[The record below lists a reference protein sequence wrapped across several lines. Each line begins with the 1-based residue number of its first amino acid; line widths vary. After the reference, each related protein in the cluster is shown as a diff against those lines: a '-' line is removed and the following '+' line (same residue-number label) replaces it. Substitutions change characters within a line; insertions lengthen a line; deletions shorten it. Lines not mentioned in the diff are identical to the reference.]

1 MINDP
6 KLDRWLFLQTPR
18 FIMFHLVYSSPSRGI
33 SIYVICPVVIL
44 VSFLSL
50 CSRFSGLPQSNVVFI
65 NFEDSSNFLF
75 PVEAQAQSCPQ
86 CDSIHSGGRGHN
98 LVYRKCG
105 GWIWQL
111 FQGSI
116 FIKGV
121 WFVYI
126 IFLSVRPGSELI
138 QYVSSSCNVPPFC
151 YL

>member
-1 MINDP
+1 MLNDL

-18 FIMFHLVYSSPSRGI
+18 FIMFHLVCSSHSREI

-50 CSRFSGLPQSNVVFI
+50 CSRFSGRPQSNVVFI
-65 NFEDSSNFLF
+65 SFLF

-86 CDSIHSGGRGHN
+86 CGSIHSGGRGHN

-105 GWIWQL
+105 GWVWQL

-126 IFLSVRPGSELI
+126 IFLSVRQGSKLI
-138 QYVSSSCNVPPFC
+138 QYVSSTCNVPSFC